1 MATKSSRAAKVLADK
16 RLQKWHNE
24 RNLRRQVQDE
34 VVDLEQQSKK
44 SEETIARF
52 ISMIDSS
59 QANRLEMKKEW
70 KNATAARQRGGSRS
84 WPVWVVQLICELL
97 VNGAAPTAVRENIQ
111 TIYETLYS
119 KSAEEL
125 PSVSFVRSC
134 RVTVEIIGETVA
146 AIKLADADT
155 WNQLWTDATTRR
167 QIPFT
172 AVIIGLM
179 GDNDEIDPVVVSS
192 CIFMED
198 ETSATGA
205 NGILNKVSY
214 FVFIWY
220 AIRCLMHISHDFLC
234 LD

>member
-1 MATKSSRAAKVLADK
+1 M
-16 RLQKWHNE
+16 
-24 RNLRRQVQDE
+24 
-34 VVDLEQQSKK
+34 
-44 SEETIARF
+44 
-52 ISMIDSS
+52 
-59 QANRLEMKKEW
+59 
-70 KNATAARQRGGSRS
+70 
-84 WPVWVVQLICELL
+84 
-97 VNGAAPTAVRENIQ
+97 
-111 TIYETLYS
+111 
-119 KSAEEL
+119 
-125 PSVSFVRSC
+125 
-134 RVTVEIIGETVA
+134 TVEIIGETVA